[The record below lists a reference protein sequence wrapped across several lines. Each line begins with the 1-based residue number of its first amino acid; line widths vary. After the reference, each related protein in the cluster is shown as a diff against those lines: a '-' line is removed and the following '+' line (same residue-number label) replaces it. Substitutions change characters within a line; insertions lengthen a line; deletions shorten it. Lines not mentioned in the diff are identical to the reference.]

1 MLLGAIL
8 TRLLKL
14 PSWVT
19 PAISFNSTTSLPLL
33 LIQSLS
39 SAGILKTLLMS
50 DTDTTSAALKRG
62 TSYFLVAAI
71 VSNSLSFS
79 LGPRLL
85 DHEETS
91 DPDHAE
97 GKPQSQVEN
106 SPDGA
111 QRGQQDAQANGHSDR
126 AATEDTSLLPEY
138 TVRRGAEAQEHG
150 YRKGKRVW
158 DRLGPKTRSTLDLLY
173 GFLNA
178 PLLGAV
184 VGAVI
189 GLTPPLHRAFFDDAQ
204 QGGFF
209 KAWLTSC
216 IQSVG
221 NIFAALQVGF
231 LAKCSYGIC
240 SSRSLRLWWSGSN

>member
-1 MLLGAIL
+1 MLLGAVL

-97 GKPQSQVEN
+97 GKPQLQVKN

-111 QRGQQDAQANGHSDR
+111 QRGQQDAQANGHTDTE
-126 AATEDTSLLPEY
+126 ATEDTSLLPEY

-158 DRLGPKTRSTLDLLY
+158 DKLGPKTRSTLDLLY

-204 QGGFF
+204 HPERGEH
-209 KAWLTSC
+209 LCC
-216 IQSVG
+216 IAGRTFSPSV
-221 NIFAALQVGF
+221 ATASAYHV
-231 LAKCSYGIC
+231 
-240 SSRSLRLWWSGSN
+240 SLRLWWSGSN